1 MRTSQIYSYVIAA
14 ALGVSLSAYVYAG
27 CGSCGGDAGHT
38 HKEAVKKQAKAV
50 CSSCTAAEKP
60 CAKCPAAKK
69 AVPPACGT
77 TACKSACS
85 SKAKAPAEKVK
96 ASAHAVKT
104 ISTEKLAK
112 VIKTD
117 KNVVILDARSGK
129 YDDGRRIPGAKS
141 LNAKST
147 PEEVAAVVVDKDA
160 KIVTYCSGVKCP
172 ASSYLAKHLTKLGY
186 KNVIEYPKGIAGW
199 SEAGQKVEK
208 AN

>member
-1 MRTSQIYSYVIAA
+1 MNESEKQLAPLLGRSNFHLGISHYFKDESVIP
-14 ALGVSLSAYVYAG
+14 
-27 CGSCGGDAGHT
+27 
-38 HKEAVKKQAKAV
+38 
-50 CSSCTAAEKP
+50 SSHHNVRAEKLL
-60 CAKCPAAKK
+60 
-69 AVPPACGT
+69 
-77 TACKSACS
+77 
-85 SKAKAPAEKVK
+85 
-96 ASAHAVKT
+96 
-104 ISTEKLAK
+104 LADW
-112 VIKTD
+112 IKTD

-147 PEEVAAVVVDKDA
+147 PEEVAAVVGDKDA